1 MRRINKIIKKID
13 KTILNILSG
22 FIVGAGLFAVL
33 TKYKVPEINYSFYG
47 NNPFAIK
54 RDIIDGVLVWYFT
67 IFALSGLI
75 LRLIS
80 LVCDNNILHERKYNT
95 KFYLRFSIVM
105 LFLIFLCVPTIGNFG
120 RYTAKRKWFPM
131 IIQNQKE
138 IFLQSKHIIEHD
150 GLSEDQIKQK
160 NLLGDVEKYRRIN
173 YESTEKKISQIEKL
187 LEVKKRFTQLEDRIK
202 YLERYYK

>member
-1 MRRINKIIKKID
+1 
-13 KTILNILSG
+13 
-22 FIVGAGLFAVL
+22 
-33 TKYKVPEINYSFYG
+33 
-47 NNPFAIK
+47 
-54 RDIIDGVLVWYFT
+54 
-67 IFALSGLI
+67 
-75 LRLIS
+75 
-80 LVCDNNILHERKYNT
+80 
-95 KFYLRFSIVM
+95 M

-120 RYTAKRKWFPM
+120 RYVAKRKWFPL
-131 IIQNQKE
+131 IIQNQGE